1 MAKPRR
7 IRTSAAVQDAAK
19 DLRKDMTPA
28 EKLLWEH
35 LFNRQLGGFKFRRQH
50 PLGRFI
56 ADFYCAEARLVVE
69 IDGGIHKVQS
79 EQDEQ
84 RTQLLKD
91 EGYRVIRFS
100 NSDVENNLSEVLG
113 AIQNA
118 CCQGKMSNDYQAEC

>member
-7 IRTSAAVQDAAK
+7 IRTSAAVQKAAK

-56 ADFYCAEARLVVE
+56 TDFYCAEVRLVVE
-69 IDGGIHKVQS
+69 IDGGSHNAQM

-84 RTQLLKD
+84 RTQLLND

-100 NSDVENNLSEVLG
+100 NSDVENNLNEVLA
-113 AIQNA
+113 AIQIA
-118 CCQGKMSNDYQAEC
+118 CLRSELTN